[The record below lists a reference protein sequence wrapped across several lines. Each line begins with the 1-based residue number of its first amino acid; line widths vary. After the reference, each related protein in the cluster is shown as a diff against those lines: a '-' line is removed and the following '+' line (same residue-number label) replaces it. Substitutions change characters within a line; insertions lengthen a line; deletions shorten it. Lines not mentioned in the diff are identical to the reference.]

1 MKPKVSPRISI
12 PAKKSVNI
20 TGRCKLQQRKLVI
33 LAPEEEQNCGAF
45 KLKTPWLLTEIRLAD
60 RRLIDYNIEI
70 DLYTSR
76 PNDMVH

>member
-45 KLKTPWLLTEIRLAD
+45 KLKTP
-60 RRLIDYNIEI
+60 
-70 DLYTSR
+70 
-76 PNDMVH
+76 